1 MKVFVT
7 GATGLVGSHTAE
19 RLRGAGHEVVA
30 LCRRGADTAHLAALG
45 CVLME
50 GDLRDSPEVHARRLA
65 GCDALLHAAAY
76 LYGGPD
82 LESVRSVNVAGT
94 RALLEG
100 AASAG
105 VGQTVHIS
113 SVAVYGDLPGRIT
126 EDTPLEAPLR
136 PVDFYGRTKREAE
149 AVVAEL
155 RQRHGLSVTT
165 LRPPAI
171 YGERDRLFVPRL
183 VAFLRRPVTF
193 LLGSGDTRLAAV
205 YAGNVAEAV
214 VRALEGKG
222 RGGTFNVTVDV
233 PVTQRTMY
241 GGLAQAM
248 GLKCHLLSVPAG
260 PARFVARVGD
270 AVGLKVPGAEDL
282 SLTRSVRLATNDN
295 PYVSDRAREILG
307 WRPPF
312 TLDEALAR
320 TGAWAR
326 GL

>member
-30 LCRRGADTAHLAALG
+30 LCRRGADTEYLATLG
-45 CVLME
+45 CAVVE
-50 GDLRDSPEVHARRLA
+50 GDLRDPPAVHARRLD

-76 LYGGPD
+76 IYGGPD
-82 LESVRSVNVAGT
+82 LESVRDVNVIGT
-94 RALLEG
+94 RALLKG
-100 AASAG
+100 AADAG
-105 VGQTVHIS
+105 VDQTVHIS
-113 SVAVYGDLPGRIT
+113 SVAVYGDPPAPIT
-126 EDTPLEAPLR
+126 EDTGLEAPLR
-136 PVDFYGRTKREAE
+136 PVDFYGRSKREAE

-155 RQRHGLSVTT
+155 RERRGLPVTT

-171 YGERDRLFVPRL
+171 YGERDRLFVPKL
-183 VAFLRRPVTF
+183 VGFLRRPVTF
-193 LLGSGDTRLAAV
+193 LLGAGDTQLAAV

-214 VRALEGKG
+214 VRALEGQG

-233 PVTQRTMY
+233 PVTQRTLY
-241 GGLAQAM
+241 GGLSRAM
-248 GLKCHLLSVPAG
+248 GLKSRLLAIPAG
-260 PARFVARVGD
+260 PARLGARIGD
-270 AVGLKVPGAEDL
+270 ALGIRVPGAEDL

-295 PYVSDRAREILG
+295 PYVSDRARDILG

-312 TLDEALAR
+312 TLDEALER